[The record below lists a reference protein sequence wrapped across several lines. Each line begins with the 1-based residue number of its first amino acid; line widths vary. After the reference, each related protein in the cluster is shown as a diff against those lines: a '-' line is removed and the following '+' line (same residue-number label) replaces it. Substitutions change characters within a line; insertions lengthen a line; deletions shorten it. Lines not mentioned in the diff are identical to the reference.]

1 MKPNLR
7 QAQALALIAVA
18 LWALSHTAR
27 ASKDLRYVFVM
38 EKPVRSAANTYEDEF
53 IRIYFPLTRV
63 SFAFTLQNKTDNP
76 LTLDWN
82 QVAYVNAF
90 SQSHKVMHGDVRFIE
105 RDRALPPS
113 IIPPGASL
121 TDIVLPVDYVS
132 YVSGRYSR
140 WVSEDMLPNPEAG
153 QRLVGKTIGIFMAL
167 NPNGLVKNYNFVFSI
182 STEVDP
188 NTFRKDQLC
197 AGLRHAAQVQLEFAR
212 RLQEEKDHPA
222 LPKFLSKASEQMA
235 GAATQMAADLEGQSL
250 ENLVARLRVT
260 DLRPTITQLLASLD
274 KILDTPSLSSTM
286 SATTV
291 AKARETREAYSDV
304 LKVYN
309 DLLQ

>member
-7 QAQALALIAVA
+7 HAKTLALVALALSVV
-18 LWALSHTAR
+18 SNTAK
-27 ASKDLRYVFVM
+27 ASRDLRYVFVM

-82 QVAYVNAF
+82 QVAYVDAF
-90 SQSHKVMHGDVRFIE
+90 SQSHKVMHGAVRYIE

-121 TDIVLPVDYVS
+121 TDVVLPVDYVS

-140 WVSEDMLPNPEAG
+140 WVTEDMLPNPETG
-153 QRLVGKTIGIFMAL
+153 QRLVGKTIGIFIPL
-167 NPNGLVKNYNFVFSI
+167 NPNGMVKNYNFVFSI

-188 NTFRKDQLC
+188 NTLRKDQLC

-212 RLQEEKDHPA
+212 GLQAEKDHPA

-235 GAATQMAADLEGQSL
+235 AAAVQMAADLERQSL
-250 ENLVARLRVT
+250 ENLVARLRAT
-260 DLRPTITQLLASLD
+260 DLRPMIRQLLASLD
-274 KILDTPSLSSTM
+274 KILDTPTLSSTM

-291 AKARETREAYSDV
+291 AKARETREAYNDV
-304 LKVYN
+304 LKVYD
-309 DLLQ
+309 DLIQ